1 MYTYYKGQFR
11 SQFRLES
18 PSVILGHGVTRHSL
32 QLEEKWQ
39 LFNSIKILES
49 DYDSQAKCS
58 NGDTNCKCK
67 LHSDVVPSINGEGNH
82 WIEVYAGD
90 ETKDGR
96 LELIDEYTI
105 FYTNEGLKSN
115 EDVGGFY
122 AHQEKSGKF
131 TGEAF
136 IRVVEDPEK
145 IRIAYAQKLNDE
157 KLSTQN
163 VKKVFEAPFKSCF
176 NRTSELI
183 GRLVPS
189 GKRKGLPAE
198 PSTPPGSP
206 KQAQPGCLDRPI
218 PCFGKGCFN
227 GPTTIRGCFNAAQQP
242 GGCLSMGWLGRLLG
256 LLALLGLLL
265 YLLSLL
271 KSCDRTSGDRVVYV
285 HDTVVVEVIKERV
298 DTIEVVRIDTTK
310 FLKTNKTKTTD
321 VVELPNVQFETDK
334 DILVPGSLPDIQK
347 LAEFLIK
354 NKHVK
359 ARILGHTDNVG
370 DSLHNERLSERR
382 AMAVRNLLVQLGV
395 ESSRIDYEG
404 FGQRKPKTSNAT
416 LEGRLMNRR
425 VEVRLTNMVSQTE
438 ETVEVKQL

>member
-11 SQFRLES
+11 SQFHLES

-58 NGDTNCKCK
+58 NDDTNCQCK

-96 LELIDEYTI
+96 LELIDEHTI
-105 FYTNEGLKSN
+105 FYTNEGLKLN

-145 IRIAYAQKLNDE
+145 IRVAYAQKLNDE
-157 KLSTQN
+157 KLNTQN
-163 VKKVFEAPFKSCF
+163 VKKGFEAPFKCCF
-176 NRTSELI
+176 NRTSKLI
-183 GRLVPS
+183 GRLVPF
-189 GKRKGLPAE
+189 GNRKGLFAE
-198 PSTPPGSP
+198 PSNPLGSP

-218 PCFGKGCFN
+218 PCFRGGCFN
-227 GPTTIRGCFNAAQQP
+227 GPTTIRGCFSAAQQP

-354 NKHVK
+354 NKHVN
-359 ARILGHTDNVG
+359 AEIYGHTDNVG
-370 DSLHNERLSERR
+370 DRQHNLDLSERR
-382 AMAVRNLLVQLGV
+382 ADAVKKLLVSLGV
-395 ESSRIDYEG
+395 ESSRIKTKGYGPD
-404 FGQRKPKTSNAT
+404 RPKNKNETP
-416 LEGRLMNRR
+416 EGRLMNRR

>member
-1 MYTYYKGQFR
+1 
-11 SQFRLES
+11 
-18 PSVILGHGVTRHSL
+18 
-32 QLEEKWQ
+32 
-39 LFNSIKILES
+39 
-49 DYDSQAKCS
+49 
-58 NGDTNCKCK
+58 
-67 LHSDVVPSINGEGNH
+67 
-82 WIEVYAGD
+82 
-90 ETKDGR
+90 
-96 LELIDEYTI
+96 
-105 FYTNEGLKSN
+105 
-115 EDVGGFY
+115 
-122 AHQEKSGKF
+122 
-131 TGEAF
+131 
-136 IRVVEDPEK
+136 
-145 IRIAYAQKLNDE
+145 
-157 KLSTQN
+157 
-163 VKKVFEAPFKSCF
+163 
-176 NRTSELI
+176 
-183 GRLVPS
+183 
-189 GKRKGLPAE
+189 
-198 PSTPPGSP
+198 
-206 KQAQPGCLDRPI
+206 
-218 PCFGKGCFN
+218 
-227 GPTTIRGCFNAAQQP
+227 
-242 GGCLSMGWLGRLLG
+242 MGWLGRLLG

-334 DILVPGSLPDIQK
+334 DILVPGSLPDSQK